1 VGGSYGPER
10 DLRRLIF
17 QRRLIMKAAE
27 KIEFLSQVIGSVK
40 GELVL
45 GEGAKEGFHAILM
58 EASDELTRLRR
69 ATEERAGRE

>member
-1 VGGSYGPER
+1 
-10 DLRRLIF
+10 
-17 QRRLIMKAAE
+17 MKASE
-27 KIEFLSQVIGSVK
+27 KIEFLSQVLGSVR

>member
-1 VGGSYGPER
+1 
-10 DLRRLIF
+10 
-17 QRRLIMKAAE
+17 MKAAE
-27 KIEFLSQVIGSVK
+27 RIEFLSQVICSVK

-69 ATEERAGRE
+69 AAEVGRE